1 MPVRDVLI
9 VGAGPSG
16 LATAI
21 AAKQRGLDYVVVEK
35 GILVNS
41 IFQFPQ
47 HMVFFTTPELLEIGG
62 LPLVTPY
69 DKPTRLEALRYYRRV
84 VDTFDLQ
91 ISFHEAVTAIER
103 GDDGVFTVTTR
114 TPRGATRV
122 REARAVVLAIGYY
135 DIPNRLGVPGEDL
148 PHVNHYYT
156 DAHPYY
162 RQRVVVVGGKNS
174 AAEACLEI
182 FRAGGYPTLVH
193 RQAELGST
201 IKYWVRPDIENR
213 IKEGSVKARFESRVV
228 EITPTAVVI
237 DGPWRPRGA
246 CRGRRVPADRLPA
259 RHRAD
264 AASRCRLRPRHA
276 RARDEHRHVRD
287 QRAEPVRGR
296 RRRGRA
302 PYRQHLHRERPLP
315 RRQDHR
321 RAGAATRRLT
331 MQFGKPMLAEW
342 SFEPGTIYLNHG
354 TVGVTPRRIMAVQ
367 QSIRDEMERH
377 PSRFILRALFA
388 TEFGRPLPE
397 PPRLRAAADA
407 VAAFLGARGAD
418 LVFVDNITTGVNSIL
433 RSFPLRE
440 GDEILV
446 SDLVYGGVLRAALF
460 AARERGAT
468 VRTVEMPYPF
478 RADQMVEAYA
488 GAVGPRTRLAIVEH
502 ITAQSAL
509 VFPLAR
515 DGRAV
520 ASPGRG
526 RAGRRR
532 ARARPD
538 PGGHPVARC
547 GLVCRQPP
555 QVGVD
560 AAQQRHSVGRRP
572 SGKTGFARPS
582 SRGGSTRGSRPN
594 STCSARAT
602 RRPHLSAPAG
612 HRPEARVGARGH
624 RGVQPR
630 AGVDRR
636 PPAGGAL
643 AHEFRRP

>member
-103 GDDGVFTVTTR
+103 SDDGVFAVTSR

-193 RQAELGST
+193 RHAELGST

-228 EITPTAVVI
+228 EITPTVVVI
-237 DGPWRPRGA
+237 DGPG
-246 CRGRRVPADRLPA
+246 GREELPA
-259 RHRAD
+259 EGVF
-264 AASRCRLRPRHA
+264 L
-276 RARDEHRHVRD
+276 
-287 QRAEPVRGR
+287 
-296 RRRGRA
+296 
-302 PYRQHLHRERPLP
+302 
-315 RRQDHR
+315 
-321 RAGAATRRLT
+321 LT
-331 MQFGKPMLAEW
+331 G
-342 SFEPGTIYLNHG
+342 Y
-354 TVGVTPRRIMAVQ
+354 
-367 QSIRDEMERH
+367 
-377 PSRFILRALFA
+377 
-388 TEFGRPLPE
+388 
-397 PPRLRAAADA
+397 
-407 VAAFLGARGAD
+407 
-418 LVFVDNITTGVNSIL
+418 
-433 RSFPLRE
+433 
-440 GDEILV
+440 
-446 SDLVYGGVLRAALF
+446 
-460 AARERGAT
+460 
-468 VRTVEMPYPF
+468 
-478 RADQMVEAYA
+478 
-488 GAVGPRTRLAIVEH
+488 
-502 ITAQSAL
+502 
-509 VFPLAR
+509 
-515 DGRAV
+515 
-520 ASPGRG
+520 
-526 RAGRRR
+526 
-532 ARARPD
+532 RPD
-538 PGGHPVARC
+538 TE
-547 GLVCRQPP
+547 LM
-555 QVGVD
+555 
-560 AAQQRHSVGRRP
+560 
-572 SGKTGFARPS
+572 
-582 SRGGSTRGSRPN
+582 
-594 STCSARAT
+594 
-602 RRPHLSAPAG
+602 L
-612 HRPEARVGARGH
+612 
-624 RGVQPR
+624 R
-630 AGVDRR
+630 AGVVCD
-636 PPAGGAL
+636 PDTLAPQMNSETFETNVPNLFVAGGAVAGRHTGNIFIENGRFHGGKIIETL
-643 AHEFRRP
+643 AQRLGD